1 MPSSTPKDLLLA
13 LMAQF
18 YNESNSSK
26 NKVRTGFFYNK
37 PYKMK
42 NCLRTK
48 NPGNRNSLIKTAVTT
63 VGIIVF
69 FLLFFNLCRAQGPVD
84 TTKKMPHYKNVI
96 RYNLSGA
103 LLFGMDQYIVLGYE
117 RVISP
122 RQSFSVNVGRAAL
135 PGVISVITDSFTF
148 KKDQKTNG
156 QNLSV
161 DYRFYL
167 AKENKFETPHG
178 FYIGPYYSFNHFKR
192 EGQWAFNKR
201 ATDNYLNTYSD
212 FYINT
217 LGFQV
222 GYQLV
227 LWKRLMIDFVMA
239 GPGFGIYKYKTT
251 FDGTIDA
258 LAQEQLFEGLEQ
270 LITQKFPGMD
280 FVFEDK
286 SISSDGIMRANTIGY
301 RYIFHIGF
309 AF

>member
-1 MPSSTPKDLLLA
+1 
-13 LMAQF
+13 
-18 YNESNSSK
+18 
-26 NKVRTGFFYNK
+26 
-37 PYKMK
+37 MK
-42 NCLRTK
+42 NYIRPK
-48 NPGNRNSLIKTAVTT
+48 NQGSMHNLIRTAVTT
-63 VGIIVF
+63 VGTTVF
-69 FLLFFNLCRAQGPVD
+69 FLLFCAFCLGQEPVD
-84 TTKKMPHYKNVI
+84 SSKKMPQYKNVI

-103 LLFGMDQYIVLGYE
+103 LLFGPDQYIVLGYE
-117 RVISP
+117 RIISP
-122 RQSFSVNVGRAAL
+122 RQSFSINVGRAAL
-135 PGVISVITDSFTF
+135 PGLLNVITDSFTL

-156 QNLSV
+156 QNISV

-192 EGQWAFNKR
+192 ESQWGFNKR
-201 ATDNYLNTYSD
+201 STETYLNTYSD

-217 LGFQV
+217 IGFEV

-251 FDGTIDA
+251 FDGNIDA
-258 LAQEQLFEGLEQ
+258 LAREDLFEGLKQ

-286 SISSDGIMRANTIGY
+286 SISSEGVMRTNTIGY

>member
-1 MPSSTPKDLLLA
+1 MKVTRVT
-13 LMAQF
+13 
-18 YNESNSSK
+18 
-26 NKVRTGFFYNK
+26 NKVRTGFFYDK
-37 PYKMK
+37 SFKMK
-42 NCLRTK
+42 NYIRTK
-48 NPGNRNSLIKTAVTT
+48 NEGNRHNLVRTATTT
-63 VGIIVF
+63 VGISVF
-69 FLLFFNLCRAQGPVD
+69 FLLGSNFCRAQASVD
-84 TTKKMPHYKNVI
+84 SSKKIPHYKNVI

-135 PGVISVITDSFTF
+135 PGLINVITDSFTY
-148 KKDQKTNG
+148 KKDHKTTG
-156 QNLSV
+156 QNISV

-167 AKENKFETPHG
+167 AKENKFATPHG

-192 EGQWAFNKR
+192 EGQWSFNKR
-201 ATDNYLNTYSD
+201 ATDTYLNTYSD

-217 LGFQV
+217 FGFEV

-227 LWKRLMIDFVMA
+227 LWKRLMIDFVMI

-251 FDGTIDA
+251 FDGNIDA
-258 LAQEQLFEGLEQ
+258 LAREQLFDGLKQ

-286 SISSDGIMRANTIGY
+286 SISSDGVMRANTIGY